1 MTGDLGVF
9 EAIGDTGVTIGEI
22 GKELGDISLGVADDI
37 SLGETLE
44 TPWTFRTWSENDP
57 QYHSNMH
64 YVEVN

>member
-44 TPWTFRTWSENDP
+44 TP
-57 QYHSNMH
+57 
-64 YVEVN
+64 